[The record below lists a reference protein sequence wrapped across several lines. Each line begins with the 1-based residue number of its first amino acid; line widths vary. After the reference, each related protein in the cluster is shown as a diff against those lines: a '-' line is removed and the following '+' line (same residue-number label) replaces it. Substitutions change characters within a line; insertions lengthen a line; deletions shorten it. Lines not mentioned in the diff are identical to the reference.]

1 MITWDRYK
9 AIRKWID
16 YKTIVTRSRL
26 RKMAILAWGI
36 VVVAVSSV
44 FIIMEITVGQDKTAL
59 ALAVTILV
67 TGSAGVLVWVLVLIV
82 YFYIMMYLG
91 VRKRKLNQILQV
103 NVLVQAKLEN
113 RIAVTTALVTI
124 ILILSFVPGV
134 IVGTLATV
142 YPVLGT
148 RIAWRIA
155 DSFLFLNSLVNPLIY
170 CYRDRRFRN
179 TVLELLRMKKSTVVT
194 TEGMRFVKRA
204 NSLGLVHV
212 GIQIA
217 ENPFRL
223 ARSASC
229 DLALVSLD
237 RAHLRSLNTSVK
249 RIISAPSLLKDG
261 SLVSATIQKVESP
274 VRFLRSTSCDLTLFR
289 LDRAFL
295 ESYNASS
302 EQCRTEL
309 SLFTPSFQTYRLM
322 KVKTRRS
329 QSEANISQL
338 VW

>member
-1 MITWDRYK
+1 
-9 AIRKWID
+9 
-16 YKTIVTRSRL
+16 
-26 RKMAILAWGI
+26 
-36 VVVAVSSV
+36 
-44 FIIMEITVGQDKTAL
+44 MEITVGKDKTVL
-59 ALAVTILV
+59 ALAVTIPV
-67 TGSAGVLVWVLVLIV
+67 TGSAGVLVCILVLIV
-82 YFYIMMYLG
+82 YFYFMMYLG
-91 VRKRKLNQILQV
+91 VRKRKINQILQV

-124 ILILSFVPGV
+124 VLILSFVPGV

-142 YPVLGT
+142 YPVLGI

-155 DSFLFLNSLVNPLIY
+155 DSFLFLNSLINHLIY

-179 TVLELLRMKKSTVVT
+179 TVLELLRMKKSTAVT
-194 TEGMRFVKRA
+194 TEGIRFVQRE

-229 DLALVSLD
+229 DLALVCLD
-237 RAHLRSLNTSVK
+237 RAHLRSLNTLLK

-261 SLVSATIQKVESP
+261 SSVSATIQKVENP
-274 VRFLRSTSCDLTLFR
+274 VRLVRSTSCDLILFR
-289 LDRAFL
+289 LDRACL

-302 EQCRTEL
+302 KRNNSAP
-309 SLFTPSFQTYRLM
+309 SLPT
-322 KVKTRRS
+322 
-329 QSEANISQL
+329 
-338 VW
+338 